1 MDLPG
6 KDLLFLNV
14 AVACSRPGCAPA
26 TPCPACAD
34 IVREPLIGERFRL
47 IAAAAAEP
55 PGPDRDAL
63 TARITAIENWL
74 DAHPEQEA

>member
-6 KDLLFLNV
+6 KDLLFIRV
-14 AVACSRPGCAPA
+14 AVACSRPGCGLAA
-26 TPCPACAD
+26 PCPACAD
-34 IVREPLIGERFRL
+34 IMRLPLIVERIRL
-47 IAAAAAEP
+47 VYAADAEL

-63 TARITAIENWL
+63 AARITEIEQWL